1 MKVILLLG
9 FPSVDTF
16 LLKSKLEKFKELI
29 VFSYFIF
36 GGIYLFG
43 VFYSPNW

>member
-1 MKVILLLG
+1 MKVILFLG

-16 LLKSKLEKFKELI
+16 LLISKLEKLKELI

-43 VFYSPNW
+43 VVSSPNW